1 MLARRLLA
9 SAGGGT
15 SFTPPPP
22 PPAATYT
29 LTSDPHGGWTIP
41 NPAAYYHGGRT
52 FIGWVNATDGSQE
65 IAHYDHATST
75 LSSIFTLASGLPD
88 EGATDTHNQPS
99 VIARS
104 QDGKLVTAYS
114 GHLDTRVRV
123 RISSNVGD
131 ATAWASEQVLDPGY
145 GGVYTYAMLVQLRG
159 LANEPIYLFTRS
171 IPNVGAQVGR
181 LAYAV
186 STDGGASWSS
196 FSLLFTGGTLKV
208 PYWTIISDYD
218 TRIDVFTSSS
228 GSSSDLYHF
237 YFDGSTAK
245 TYQTDGTEITA
256 TRPFVVGDMTQV
268 YNGSGS
274 GGSFALG
281 ASWDGTNASLC
292 YVRLVS
298 GGTDNDIWTAR
309 WRAGAWTRQQVVS
322 TVGGHHASNAYL
334 PSANVMPFDE
344 DRILIHAKVSGR
356 YESFE
361 YVTADD
367 GASWSGTQLT
377 SSSTHDQ
384 MWVMPVFFST
394 GKMDWVWLDITY
406 TSDTNFDAGIVA
418 YGTG

>member
-65 IAHYDHATST
+65 IAHYDHATAT

-145 GGVYTYAMLVQLRG
+145 GGVYTYAMLVQSADR
-159 LANEPIYLFTRS
+159 ARRS
-171 IPNVGAQVGR
+171 RPRSGR
-181 LAYAV
+181 ALPRPSSFAC
-186 STDGGASWSS
+186 GAS
-196 FSLLFTGGTLKV
+196 V
-208 PYWTIISDYD
+208 H
-218 TRIDVFTSSS
+218 R
-228 GSSSDLYHF
+228 
-237 YFDGSTAK
+237 
-245 TYQTDGTEITA
+245 
-256 TRPFVVGDMTQV
+256 
-268 YNGSGS
+268 
-274 GGSFALG
+274 
-281 ASWDGTNASLC
+281 
-292 YVRLVS
+292 
-298 GGTDNDIWTAR
+298 
-309 WRAGAWTRQQVVS
+309 
-322 TVGGHHASNAYL
+322 TVHHAL
-334 PSANVMPFDE
+334 FDV
-344 DRILIHAKVSGR
+344 RVKGLTPQCAH
-356 YESFE
+356 
-361 YVTADD
+361 
-367 GASWSGTQLT
+367 GT
-377 SSSTHDQ
+377 
-384 MWVMPVFFST
+384 
-394 GKMDWVWLDITY
+394 VW
-406 TSDTNFDAGIVA
+406 
-418 YGTG
+418 